1 MDIEELLNFL
11 ELDSP
16 EEFEYFE
23 HLADLLELEREV
35 SPEACYAL
43 FSGVSERT
51 LTELIASYFE
61 EIMENLPDDTVDI
74 YTLLTTIRQNLL
86 GLARSVENP
95 DGLRLFADEF
105 QKFRSW
111 YSLDSH
117 VRCKRMS
124 DGSLSDV
131 TVCEALAL
139 CRLEKLNEDEYDYD
153 FSDCLDYELDE
164 YRVNLSELMGGSFG
178 TAEADAEA
186 MHGHEDC
193 DCGHDHED
201 HRHRGHGH
209 SVHCDYDGLDE
220 EDPADDEDG
229 GGFDAFTDGLV
240 DRSNPVI
247 DGEFEDE

>member
-1 MDIEELLNFL
+1 MDIEELLNYL

-35 SPEACYAL
+35 SPEACHAL

-86 GLARSVENP
+86 GLARNVEDP
-95 DGLRLFADEF
+95 DGLRLFSDEF

-111 YSLDSH
+111 YSMDSH

-124 DGSLSDV
+124 DGSPADV
-131 TVCEALAL
+131 SVCEALAL

-153 FSDCLDYELDE
+153 FSDCLDYEINE
-164 YRVNLSELMGGSFG
+164 YRVDLSELMG
-178 TAEADAEA
+178 D
-186 MHGHEDC
+186 HGNSI
-193 DCGHDHED
+193 
-201 HRHRGHGH
+201 H
-209 SVHCDYDGLDE
+209 SDYEGLEE
-220 EDPADDEDG
+220 EDDPAGDGAEDS
-229 GGFDAFTDGLV
+229 FDAFTDGLV